1 MRFALA
7 ILVLLLILAMILSF
21 VRNAVALKRDI
32 TSGSTISAPG
42 SRTKREPR
50 WTRSSRTSGTTGLNS
65 WRTGELAN
73 WRIGHQ

>member
-32 TSGSTISAPG
+32 DKRFDDFSA
-42 SRTKREPR
+42 R
-50 WTRSSRTSGTTGLNS
+50 
-65 WRTGELAN
+65 LADEARATVDPFLEN
-73 WRIGHQ
+73 ERNDRAK